1 MKKIYLH
8 IGHGGAD
15 SGAVGKISNEK
26 DITLKIGKLLLS
38 ELKQNGFDVDMSRT
52 TDIKNVDAPKKA
64 NAFKSDIVISLHCN
78 SADNSS
84 ASGVETLVY
93 AFGGQAEKLADK
105 VNDKVVNALKT
116 KNRGVKEQNVE
127 ILRETYAPAILV
139 EMGFISNPD
148 EEKKLNN
155 LDYQEKIAQAI
166 CKGVCEYFNVSY
178 RGDNMKFVDETKIS
192 SWAKSSVDNVSNL
205 KIMVGDSVG
214 RFNPKNPITREEIA
228 VVINK
233 LLKFIKK

>member
-8 IGHGGAD
+8 IGHGGSD

-52 TDIKNVDAPKKA
+52 TDIKNVDAPLKA

-78 SADNSS
+78 SADNLS

-93 AFGGQAEKLADK
+93 KLGGQAEKLAKK

-116 KNRGVKEQNVE
+116 KNRGIKEQNVE
-127 ILRETYAPAILV
+127 ILRETKAPAILV
-139 EMGFISNPD
+139 EMGFISNPQ

-155 LDYQEKIAQAI
+155 AFFQKAIAKAI
-166 CKGVCEYFNVSY
+166 CKGVLDYNGKEYKDMAKL
-178 RGDNMKFVDETKIS
+178 DNKPDDY
-192 SWAKSSVDNVSNL
+192 AKSAVEWAL
-205 KIMVGDSVG
+205 KNKILKGDDKG
-214 RFNPKNPITREEIA
+214 DLKLHQNITRQDMI
-228 VVINK
+228 VM
-233 LLKFIKK
+233 LKRAKGL